1 MTWIGKMTRAARGVR
16 LQQVVRWDA
25 ARRAGLLEGRG
36 EGFGQTNGGLEVV
49 EKRKQTKLN
58 WRERQAF
65 TRRRG
70 VFMGMQ

>member
-25 ARRAGLLEGRG
+25 ARREGLLEGRE

-58 WRERQAF
+58 WREREAF

-70 VFMGMQ
+70 VFMGM

>member
-25 ARRAGLLEGRG
+25 ARREGLLEGRE
-36 EGFGQTNGGLEVV
+36 EGLGQTTGGLEVV

-58 WRERQAF
+58 WREREAF

-70 VFMGMQ
+70 VFMEM